1 VTVLGLLFV
10 ALFVLKLTFPTSK
23 TQGGKISLSGLGVV
37 MLAFGG
43 YFIFNLL
50 YFYLTGGYALH
61 PNVWYEM
68 IGPPH
73 NVNLW
78 CLVFVFLG
86 LALLISS
93 RAKKVSPKRPKGS
106 GPKNIR

>member
-1 VTVLGLLFV
+1 
-10 ALFVLKLTFPTSK
+10 
-23 TQGGKISLSGLGVV
+23 

-50 YFYLTGGYALH
+50 YFYLTGGYAPH

-78 CLVFVFLG
+78 ALIFVFLG
-86 LALLISS
+86 LVLLVSGNEKS
-93 RAKKVSPKRPKGS
+93 NSKK
-106 GPKNIR
+106 